1 MVDKNYT
8 LTRYACYSANVS
20 MAAVASLSPLLFM
33 TFRRLYGLSYS
44 MLGAL
49 VLIGFCTQLLM
60 DLVFSFWAHKFNI
73 TAVVRVMPA
82 LTAAGLISYA
92 LLPFFFPDYA
102 AAGIIVG
109 SMIFSASGGIAEVF
123 VSPVLAALPSKTPD
137 RDMSRLHS
145 MYAWGVVAVAILSTL
160 YLKAFGDTSW
170 HLLAL
175 LWAIVPLCSLVLFL
189 RAPIPQLSTE
199 KQAAGAF
206 RFAVK
211 GKTLCLLALTA
222 LFGQPALANE
232 PQHTPPA
239 TDQRTAVLGQPRT
252 GTLHPAPEEKAKKDA
267 QALFE
272 ESLRQMMPL
281 DESQIQEYRSRSDE
295 RDRALLPVSP
305 TLNTR
310 TVRVT
315 LEPGRSPV
323 AVFTTANIA
332 TSLVFHDSTG
342 QPWPITS
349 VTNGGPSF
357 FQVLRPEL
365 PDGNLLNVMP
375 TQGYATSSIVVTL
388 QDRDIPLVIRLE
400 SDSVRAPERKADA
413 LVLFQL
419 AHHGPKASVPITKD
433 IRETAD
439 SSMLAF
445 LDRVPPEQAARVRV
459 EPGSD
464 DVLVWSYNGK
474 HYVRTI
480 HSLMWPAWTAVVNG
494 AGNTRCYEIPIT
506 SRLMISRNGQIQT
519 IRLQLS
525 K

>member
-1 MVDKNYT
+1 VK
-8 LTRYACYSANVS
+8 
-20 MAAVASLSPLLFM
+20 
-33 TFRRLYGLSYS
+33 
-44 MLGAL
+44 
-49 VLIGFCTQLLM
+49 
-60 DLVFSFWAHKFNI
+60 
-73 TAVVRVMPA
+73 
-82 LTAAGLISYA
+82 
-92 LLPFFFPDYA
+92 
-102 AAGIIVG
+102 
-109 SMIFSASGGIAEVF
+109 
-123 VSPVLAALPSKTPD
+123 
-137 RDMSRLHS
+137 
-145 MYAWGVVAVAILSTL
+145 
-160 YLKAFGDTSW
+160 LK
-170 HLLAL
+170 
-175 LWAIVPLCSLVLFL
+175 IC
-189 RAPIPQLSTE
+189 
-199 KQAAGAF
+199 
-206 RFAVK
+206 
-211 GKTLCLLALTA
+211 CLLALSILA
-222 LFGQPALANE
+222 GRPALADE
-232 PQHTPPA
+232 PSAPPEK
-239 TDQRTAVLGQPRT
+239 QNAVLGQAEADASQEVARRSSS
-252 GTLHPAPEEKAKKDA
+252 ASADVADKKARDA

-281 DESQIQEYRSRSDE
+281 DQGQIQEYRSRSDE

-305 TLNTR
+305 ALNTR

-323 AVFTTANIA
+323 PVFTTANIA

-375 TQGYATSSIVVTL
+375 TQSYATSTLVVTL
-388 QDRDIPLVIRLE
+388 EARDIPLVIRLE

-419 AHHGPKASVPITKD
+419 AHHGPKAALPIIRD
-433 IRETAD
+433 IKETAD

-445 LDRVPPEQAARVRV
+445 LDRVPPEKATRVRV

-464 DVLVWSYNGK
+464 GVLVWSYNGK
-474 HYVRTI
+474 HYARTV

-494 AGNTRCYEIPIT
+494 AGNTRCYEIPVT
-506 SRLMISRNGQIQT
+506 SRLMLSRNGQIQT